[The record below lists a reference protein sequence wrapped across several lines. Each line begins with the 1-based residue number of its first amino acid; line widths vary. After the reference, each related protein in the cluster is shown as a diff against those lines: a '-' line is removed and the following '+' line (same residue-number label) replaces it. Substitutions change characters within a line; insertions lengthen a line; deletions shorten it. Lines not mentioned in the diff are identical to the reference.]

1 MAAEDKA
8 TTRIK
13 IGYVD
18 GSLLF
23 EPNNILADAD
33 ALFLP
38 GNQDYQYPWIGIEY
52 LERKLKTMY
61 DIYLINQT
69 EDINL
74 GWHHEF
80 KLGLEL
86 KDVSQG
92 MDMGYHVTLQSSKG
106 FEINDG

>member
-1 MAAEDKA
+1 LAAEDNI

-18 GSLLF
+18 GSLHF

-33 ALFLP
+33 TLFLP
-38 GNQDYQYPWIGIEY
+38 SNRDYQYPWVGIKD
-52 LERKLKTMY
+52 LERKFKTMC

-74 GWHHEF
+74 DWHHEF

-86 KDVSQG
+86 NDLSQG
-92 MDMGYHVTLQSSKG
+92 SYVGYHVTL
-106 FEINDG
+106 